1 MSTSDRNSSAN
12 VLAFP
17 AGRRNVQWYNSRI
30 LSEDN
35 FRRTFQAAIPSPAG
49 NGTVILD
56 YARDDDNQY
65 SKLTKIAFLIRGYY
79 IYLDNPEDETLTA
92 INNAIGEPQGEVW
105 DSIKQ
110 AYVEGNFEEYKPTTD
125 FMEFDCYDENGYFY
139 GLYHDPE
146 DPGVDLQIPIIV
158 PDGQG
163 NGDINPA
170 IDATENGDYY
180 KPWFMSSATW
190 AAGPH
195 SDKNKIWVD
204 DVYNV
209 PHVCI
214 QVGDKKRWLP
224 LGAVYKTSRNGNSSS
239 STSNT

>member
-1 MSTSDRNSSAN
+1 MSISNSDRNTSAN

-30 LSEDN
+30 MSEDN
-35 FRRTFQAAIPSPAG
+35 FRRSFQAAIPSPAG

-56 YARDDDNQY
+56 YSRDSSPY
-65 SKLTKIAFLIRGYY
+65 SSLTKIAFLIQGYY
-79 IYLDNPEDETLTA
+79 FYLDNAEDDTLKA
-92 INNAIGEPQGEVW
+92 INDAIGEPQGEAW
-105 DSIKQ
+105 IYIKQ
-110 AYVEGNFEEYKPTTD
+110 AYVEGDPADAKAPVTD
-125 FMEFDCYDENGYFY
+125 FAEFECQDDLGVFY
-139 GLYHDPE
+139 GLYHSSEELSDE
-146 DPGVDLQIPIIV
+146 LKIPIVV
-158 PDGQG
+158 PDGNG

-170 IDATENGDYY
+170 IDATDNGDYY

-190 AAGPH
+190 AAGPF

-214 QVGDKKRWLP
+214 TVGDKKRWLP
-224 LGAVYKTSRNGNSSS
+224 LGAVYKTSNNS
-239 STSNT
+239 